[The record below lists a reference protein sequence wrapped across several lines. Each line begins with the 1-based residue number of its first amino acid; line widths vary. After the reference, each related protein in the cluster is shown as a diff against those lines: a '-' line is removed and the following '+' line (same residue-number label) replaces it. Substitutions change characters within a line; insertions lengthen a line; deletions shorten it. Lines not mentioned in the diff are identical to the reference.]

1 MKGNTLISI
10 LNGFQKLELEDLG
23 NILGSDVSSR
33 MKKSEMVARL
43 AGYLEDKPRRWLS
56 HLMERDIRLLKRLV
70 HAGPEKVQYLDFPD
84 YPSILEM
91 GRLVE
96 WDDSDQ
102 NYHKVWI
109 RREVYDIV
117 APHVDQ
123 ALHTGEKSG
132 RFEIERVGL
141 GYLNLY
147 GVLPTD
153 HFLDLMADYF
163 DTGSR
168 LGFDE
173 LVKVLRSSPLI
184 KLCRYTDAH
193 GDYLCSPCV
202 ADPEGVFQMREEAGL
217 GDRFHRFT
225 REEVYEAGSGAPYF
239 NVSMK
244 TPEGKALEAMLRQL
258 DYEGFDLVKTLHDIW
273 MEAQDPVENEALYDV
288 LFDNQDRLNSYRAF
302 HDCFLLIA
310 AYANCVPKWVLNGF
324 SAAET
329 GHYLVEEG
337 DCPDWQSEE
346 LEPLEDGPEPWT
358 MPRPT
363 ISEGYTDEI
372 EADAA
377 LKALSGML
385 PEGFPFG
392 LAIPHVAQDDP
403 CPCGSGLRYGHC
415 HGKNLN

>member
-1 MKGNTLISI
+1 MKENTLINI

-43 AGYLEDKPRRWLS
+43 ALYLQDKPRRWLS

-70 HAGPEKVQYLDFPD
+70 HAGPEKIQYLDFPD

-96 WDDSDQ
+96 WDDSDE
-102 NYHKVWI
+102 NFHKVWI

-141 GYLNLY
+141 GFLNLY
-147 GVLPTD
+147 GVLPTN

-163 DTGSR
+163 ETGHKV
-168 LGFDE
+168 GFDA

-202 ADPEGVFQMREEAGL
+202 ADPEGVFQMREDAGI
-217 GDRFHRFT
+217 GERFQAFT
-225 REEVYEAGSGAPYF
+225 PEEVYEAGAGAPYF
-239 NVSMK
+239 TVSMK
-244 TPEGKALEAMLRQL
+244 TPEGKALEEMLKSL

-273 MEAQDPVENEALYDV
+273 MEAQDPVGNEALWDV
-288 LFDNQDRLNSYRAF
+288 LYDNQDRLGNYQAF
-302 HDCFLLIA
+302 HACFLKIA
-310 AYANCVPKWVLNGF
+310 EYVNRIPKWVLNGF
-324 SAAET
+324 SASETGYYLVGNDDCPEREAET
-329 GHYLVEEG
+329 A
-337 DCPDWQSEE
+337 
-346 LEPLEDGPEPWT
+346 PLEDGPAPRT

-363 ISEGYTDEI
+363 ISEGYSDEI
-372 EADAA
+372 EKDDA
-377 LKALSGML
+377 LKALSAMM

-392 LAIPHVAQDDP
+392 MAIPHVAPDDP
-403 CPCGSGLRYGHC
+403 CPCGSGLRYSRC
-415 HGKNLN
+415 HGKMLN